1 MAKEVIMPKFGFT
14 QETAEVLAWLKNEGD
29 HVDAGDPIMEVSTD
43 KVSMEVEAPVSG
55 ILAGYRYKQGDVV
68 PVTEIVCWILAP
80 GETLPSG
87 MSVPSSGGAQH
98 VAPPQST
105 PADGTTHGSSPTP
118 DPIVN
123 DAGASPLA
131 LRMAQDAGVDIRQ
144 IAGTGPRG
152 RVTQRDVESYL
163 QANPVGAPHGAS
175 APSASAPSGKP
186 NASPAARR
194 VAEQLGVALEM
205 VRGTGASGRIQTA
218 DVEAYVASLKAAT
231 AAAEPAPRAAEGV
244 VGTPF
249 MASAPVPITQEGSI
263 ARRIPFNNMRRIIA
277 RNLQKSAQEAPHIYF
292 QVEVDMSEANALVA
306 YANANAPEGVKVTLT
321 ALLTRAVA
329 WTLRRHPLLNSHLN
343 GEEVLVMSSVNIG
356 IAVALED
363 GLIVPV
369 VRDADRKGIYD
380 LAAEIRALGQAA
392 QAGKLTLDQIQ
403 GATFTIS
410 NLGMYGVDRF
420 TAIINPPQV
429 GILAIGRARKQF
441 VPDDDDQPVLRPM
454 TTITLSVDHRAID
467 GAVAARY
474 ISDLSQALLHP
485 ERILL

>member
-29 HVDAGDPIMEVSTD
+29 HVDVGDPIMEVSTD

-55 ILAGYRYKQGDVV
+55 ILAGFRYQQGDVV

-87 MSVPSSGGAQH
+87 MTVPSVGAQI
-98 VAPPQST
+98 
-105 PADGTTHGSSPTP
+105 GTTHGSSPTA
-118 DPIVN
+118 DPVAN

-131 LRMAQDAGVDIRQ
+131 LRMAQEAGADIRQ
-144 IAGTGPRG
+144 ITGTGPRG
-152 RVTQRDVESYL
+152 RVTQRDVEAYL
-163 QANPVGAPHGAS
+163 QTNRVGATYGSPLQS
-175 APSASAPSGKP
+175 TKP

-194 VAEQLGVALEM
+194 VAEQYGVALEL
-205 VRGTGASGRIQTA
+205 VRGTGVGGRIQTA

-231 AAAEPAPRAAEGV
+231 AAAEPAPRL
-244 VGTPF
+244 P
-249 MASAPVPITQEGSI
+249 SLPAPLPQGEGSAIAASSGDGI
-263 ARRIPFNNMRRIIA
+263 ARRIPFNSMRRIIA
-277 RNLQKSAQEAPHIYF
+277 RNLQKSVQEAPHIYF
-292 QVEVDMSEANALVA
+292 QVEVDMSESNALVA

-321 ALLTRAVA
+321 ALITRAVA
-329 WTLRRHPLLNSHLN
+329 WTLRRHPLINSHLN
-343 GEEVLVMSSVNIG
+343 GEEILVMANVNIG
-356 IAVALED
+356 IAVALEE

-369 VRDADRKGIYD
+369 VPDADRKGIYD

-392 QAGKLTLDQIQ
+392 QAGKLSLEQIQ
-403 GATFTIS
+403 GATFTVS
-410 NLGMYGVDRF
+410 NLGMFGVDRF

-429 GILAIGRARKQF
+429 GILAVGRTRKQF

-467 GAVAARY
+467 GAVAARF
-474 ISDLSQALLHP
+474 ISDLAQALMHP